1 MNGYRRDWV
10 CSLSCEFNGARRILP
25 NNYRVHRTFSSIGIK
40 ALPQDGTAI
49 CRIMIKIRDLLSL
62 FTFVVSITGS
72 IIYDGR
78 VPYSM
83 HAAALDTS
91 TGPFLTAVKGQN
103 ESASYY
109 TSFLGHSALPTPLWN
124 DRHRTNEQVISIKID
139 NTSIFVP
146 GGGPPQ
152 YGFRRTE
159 LIAQKNSSSTSLD
172 AEMETG
178 VSVFHFSIKA
188 DPARPLNF
196 SHEYQIVFIEPSD
209 GTHVFGIQLGSPF
222 TNPTAQLPAKNAHSF
237 KVLDHALNV
246 LFTTPF
252 VPDIWHNFAIT
263 VDWENLTLLVAYSIE
278 GLPLH
283 AVTQTVENPTVTAG
297 GNWRLSLWGAES
309 KPILLALPLVNPK
322 DLPVDQGDV
331 VHHGIQEGTTEGLFY
346 SGVFVEK
353 SA

>member
-1 MNGYRRDWV
+1 MFRLSIPAAGYIISV
-10 CSLSCEFNGARRILP
+10 TS
-25 NNYRVHRTFSSIGIK
+25 
-40 ALPQDGTAI
+40 
-49 CRIMIKIRDLLSL
+49 
-62 FTFVVSITGS
+62 S
-72 IIYDGR
+72 IIYNGR

-91 TGPFLTAVKGQN
+91 TGPFLTYVDY
-103 ESASYY
+103 S
-109 TSFLGHSALPTPLWN
+109 SFLGHSALPTPLWN
-124 DRHRTNEQVISIKID
+124 DRGRSSEQVISIKID
-139 NTSIFVP
+139 NTSVFVP
-146 GGGPPQ
+146 GGGQPQ

-159 LIAQKNSSSTSLD
+159 LIAQKNGNSTALD
-172 AEMETG
+172 EVMEMG

-196 SHEYQIVFIEPSD
+196 DHEYQIVFIEPSD

-237 KVLDHALNV
+237 KVLDHTLNV

-252 VPDIWHNFAIT
+252 VPHIWHNFAIT
-263 VDWENLTLLVAYSIE
+263 VDWDNRTLMVMYSIK
-278 GLPLH
+278 GLSLH
-283 AVTQTVENPTVTAG
+283 AVTSTVENPTVTAG
-297 GNWRLSLWGAES
+297 AIGDFHFGVL
-309 KPILLALPLVNPK
+309 KLPLVNSN

-331 VHHGIQEGTTEGLFY
+331 VHHGIQEGTTEGLLY